1 MAPQSVASSVT
12 SRDEEGGSYMDMQY
26 RRSVP
31 REAHHLRGR
40 LSPASGS
47 SLASSFTSGTPPA
60 GRFQE
65 YHLEKVSSFLTPS
78 EDDDSLSS
86 LSCRQSRAY
95 SVGSRPEIRGRKMA
109 IVNHDQVPTAVPAAP
124 PPSACTGYTTT
135 VHTALANQDARVRAY
150 SVGSRVTPG
159 NSKLSASS
167 NGSSSSV
174 SSSRHELE
182 PAANAN
188 HHCPTHG
195 NQQQPDES
203 QRKKSL
209 SVPYLG
215 TSTSAGSVANIP

>member
-1 MAPQSVASSVT
+1 
-12 SRDEEGGSYMDMQY
+12 MDMQY

-40 LSPASGS
+40 PGPASGS
-47 SLASSFTSGTPPA
+47 LLASSFNTGTPPV
-60 GRFQE
+60 GRFKE
-65 YHLEKVSSFLTPS
+65 YHLEKVSSFITQS
-78 EDDDSLSS
+78 EDDDSLSP
-86 LSCRQSRAY
+86 LSFRQSRAY
-95 SVGSRPEIRGRKMA
+95 SVCSRPEIRGRKMA
-109 IVNHDQVPTAVPAAP
+109 TVNNDQVPIAVPAAP

-135 VHTALANQDARVRAY
+135 VHTTLANQDARVRAY

-167 NGSSSSV
+167 NESSSSV

-188 HHCPTHG
+188 HPCPTRGH
-195 NQQQPDES
+195 QQQPDEI

-215 TSTSAGSVANIP
+215 TSTQAGSVANIP